1 MDKRKYPPD
10 PSIETIERLIN
21 KRDELQAKVTTLE
34 KLLRRCN
41 EIMPACPCCKGNLR
55 TWHKIDENQT
65 IRIGHAD
72 GCELAKKLGSD

>member
-34 KLLRRCN
+34 KLLRRLYD
-41 EIMPACPCCKGNLR
+41 ISVGLMI
-55 TWHKIDENQT
+55 IDDEDP
-65 IRIGHAD
+65 D
-72 GCELAKKLGSD
+72 GLWLERMLDAKKVMNEVWEELGDGGN